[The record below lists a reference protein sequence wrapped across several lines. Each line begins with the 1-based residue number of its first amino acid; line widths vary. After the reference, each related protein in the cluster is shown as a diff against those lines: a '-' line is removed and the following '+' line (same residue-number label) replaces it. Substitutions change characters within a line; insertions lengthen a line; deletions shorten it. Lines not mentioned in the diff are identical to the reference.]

1 MRNKSIKLLALGS
14 ILILSTFSFSPPARA
29 VKKLGEWEVD
39 GTTWKLKMKNDQLL
53 RLNKNGKVKCS
64 TKVIFFPSF
73 KACAIDKMGESLY
86 RKLIQKTIGKQ
97 IESYYRCLTK
107 GSNSKSCKK
116 L

>member
-1 MRNKSIKLLALGS
+1 MHKISIKLLVLS
-14 ILILSTFSFSPPARA
+14 SLLLLSTFSFTPPAHA

-64 TKVIFFPSF
+64 TKIIFFPSF
-73 KACAIDKMGESLY
+73 KACAIDKMGENLY
-86 RKLIQKTIGKQ
+86 RKLIQKTLGKE
-97 IESYYRCLTK
+97 IESYYRCITK
-107 GSNSKSCKK
+107 GSKSKSCKK